1 MKESHNL
8 VINISF
14 FVFLVIMIYLNYN
27 NQLSSKLDLSISIL
41 AIIISIMLLLF
52 KNTSILDTAHFLY
65 CFVYLFSVSFISE
78 NQYLLVL
85 NVIMLLAIIFSRY
98 YYNGCLLNEKHNNT
112 GYFSDLNAIV
122 KKYFLTHSKFQN

>member
-14 FVFLVIMIYLNYN
+14 FVFLVIMIYLNYK

-52 KNTSILDTAHFLY
+52 KNNSILDTAHFLY

-78 NQYLLVL
+78 NHYLLVL
-85 NVIMLLAIIFSRY
+85 NVIMLIVIIFSRY
-98 YYNGCLLNEKHNNT
+98 YYNGCLLNENRIMR
-112 GYFSDLNAIV
+112 GISMI
-122 KKYFLTHSKFQN
+122 